1 MTQTLSQLEHSEAF
15 IERHIGSSAE
25 QRQELLAAVGARSL
39 SALIQQIVPADI
51 QLPGPPPVGDA
62 ATEHQA
68 LAELKA
74 IASQNQRYK
83 SYIGMGYS
91 AVLTPPVILRNMLEN
106 PGWYTAYT
114 PYQPEVSQGRLEALL
129 NFQTVTLDLTGLDLA
144 SASLLD
150 EATAAAE
157 AMALAKRAS
166 KLKDAN
172 RFFVADDVHP
182 QTLDVVRTRA
192 ETFGFDVIVDK
203 AEKVLEL
210 DGVFGVLLQQVGTT
224 GELHDYSALLAEL
237 KSRKIIT
244 SVAADIMA
252 LVLLTAPGKQGADVV
267 FGSAQRF
274 GVPMGY
280 GGPHAAFFACRDEF
294 KRSMPGRI
302 IGVSRDA
309 AGNTALRMA
318 MQTIGMGYSAVLTP
332 PVILRNMLE
341 NPGWYTAY
349 TPYQPEVSQGRLEA
363 LLNFQTV
370 TLDLTGLDLASASL
384 LDEATAAAEAMA
396 LAKRASKLKDANRF
410 FVADDVHPQTLDVV
424 RTRAET
430 FGFDVIVDKAEKV
443 LELDGVFGVL
453 LQQVGTTGELHDYS
467 ALLAELKSR
476 KIITSVAADIM
487 ALVLLTAPG
496 KQGADVVFGSA
507 QRFGV
512 PMGYGGPHAAFFACR
527 DEFKRSM
534 PGRIIGVSRDAAGNT
549 ALRMAMQTREQH
561 IRREKANSNI
571 CTSQVLL
578 ANIASLYAVYHGPQG
593 LQRIA
598 GRIHR
603 LTDILAAGLQKAG
616 LTLRH
621 HTWFDT
627 LTVEV
632 KDKAAV
638 LERALSFGINL
649 RTDIHGA
656 VGITLD
662 EATSREDV
670 QTLFALLAGDNHGL
684 DIDALDAA
692 VSKNSQSIPAAML
705 RQDPILTHP
714 VFNRYHSETEMM
726 RYMHR
731 LERKDLALNQAMI
744 PLGSCTMKLNA
755 AAEMIPIT
763 WPEFSELHP
772 FCPPEQAAGYQQM
785 IGQLSQ
791 WLVQLTGYDAVC
803 MQPNS
808 GAQGEYAGLLAIR
821 RYHESRN
828 EAGRHVC
835 LIPSSA
841 HGTNPASAQMAG
853 MSVVV
858 VACDKNGN
866 IDLHDLRVKAE
877 QAGEE
882 LSCIMVTYPSTH
894 GVYEETIR
902 EVCQIV
908 HQFGGQVYLDGAN
921 MNAQVGITTPG
932 YIGADVSHLNL
943 HKTFCIPHGGGGP
956 GMGPIGVKA
965 HLAPFV
971 PGHSVVQ
978 IDGVTTQQGAVS
990 AAPFG
995 SASILPISWMYIRMM
1010 GAEGLKQA
1018 SQMAILNANYIAT
1031 RLKDAY
1037 PILYTGRDHR
1047 VAHECILDIRPLKEE
1062 TGISEM
1068 DIAKRLIDFGFH
1080 APTMSFP
1087 VACTL
1092 MVEPTESESKVELD
1106 RFIDAMLAIR
1116 SEIDRVA
1123 KGEWP
1128 LEDNPLVNAP
1138 HVQAELVNDWQH
1150 PYSRELAVFPV
1161 AGVRENKYWPSVK
1174 RLDDVYGDR
1183 NLFCSCVPM
1192 SDYE

>member
-1 MTQTLSQLEHSEAF
+1 MTQSLRQLENHEAF
-15 IERHIGSSAE
+15 IDRHIGPDA
-25 QRQELLAAVGARSL
+25 QQQQEMLETVGAKTL
-39 SALIQQIVPADI
+39 PDLIASIVPQDI
-51 QLPGPPPVGDA
+51 QLAEPPQIGAA
-62 ATEHQA
+62 ATEFAA

-74 IASQNQRYK
+74 IASRNKRFK
-83 SYIGMGYS
+83 TYIGMGYT
-91 AVLTPPVILRNMLEN
+91 AVQTPPVILRNMLEN

-129 NFQTVTLDLTGLDLA
+129 NFQQVTLDLTGMDIA

-157 AMALAKRAS
+157 AMAMAKRVS
-166 KLKDAN
+166 KLKNAN
-172 RFFVADDVHP
+172 RFFVASDVHP

-192 ETFGFDVIVDK
+192 ETFGFDVIVDD
-203 AEKVLEL
+203 AAKVL
-210 DGVFGVLLQQVGTT
+210 DHQDVFGVLLQQVGTT
-224 GELHDYSALLAEL
+224 GEVHDYTALIAEL
-237 KSRKIIT
+237 KQRKVVV
-244 SVAADIMA
+244 SVAADFMT
-252 LVLLTAPGKQGADVV
+252 LVMLTAPGKQGADIV

-280 GGPHAAFFACRDEF
+280 GGPHAAFFGARDEF

-309 AGNTALRMA
+309 AGR
-318 MQTIGMGYSAVLTP
+318 
-332 PVILRNMLE
+332 
-341 NPGWYTAY
+341 
-349 TPYQPEVSQGRLEA
+349 
-363 LLNFQTV
+363 
-370 TLDLTGLDLASASL
+370 
-384 LDEATAAAEAMA
+384 
-396 LAKRASKLKDANRF
+396 
-410 FVADDVHPQTLDVV
+410 
-424 RTRAET
+424 
-430 FGFDVIVDKAEKV
+430 
-443 LELDGVFGVL
+443 
-453 LQQVGTTGELHDYS
+453 
-467 ALLAELKSR
+467 
-476 KIITSVAADIM
+476 
-487 ALVLLTAPG
+487 
-496 KQGADVVFGSA
+496 
-507 QRFGV
+507 
-512 PMGYGGPHAAFFACR
+512 
-527 DEFKRSM
+527 
-534 PGRIIGVSRDAAGNT
+534 T

-578 ANIASLYAVYHGPQG
+578 ANIASLYAVFHGPAG
-593 LQRIA
+593 LKRIA

-603 LTDILAAGLQKAG
+603 LTDILAAGLRQKG
-616 LTLRH
+616 LVLRH
-621 HTWFDT
+621 KHWFDT
-627 LTVEV
+627 LCVEV
-632 KDKAAV
+632 ADKAAV
-638 LERALSFGINL
+638 LARAEAREINL
-649 RTDIHGA
+649 RSDILNA

-662 EATSREDV
+662 EATTREDV
-670 QTLFALLAGDNHGL
+670 VALFDVLLGDAHGL
-684 DIDALDAA
+684 DIDKLDRDVAND
-692 VSKNSQSIPAAML
+692 SKSIPAPML
-705 RQDPILTHP
+705 RDDEILTHP

-726 RYMHR
+726 RYMHS

-763 WPEFSELHP
+763 WPEFAELHP
-772 FCPPEQAAGYQQM
+772 FCPANQAEGYHQM
-785 IGQLSQ
+785 IAQLSD
-791 WLVQLTGYDAVC
+791 WLVKLTGYDALC

-828 EAGRHVC
+828 EGSRNIC

-853 MSVVV
+853 MEVIV
-858 VACDKNGN
+858 VACDKQGN
-866 IDLHDLRVKAE
+866 IDLQDLRVKAE
-877 QAGEE
+877 QAGEA

-978 IDGVTTQQGAVS
+978 IEEMLTQQGAVS

-1010 GAEGLKQA
+1010 GADGLKKA
-1018 SQMAILNANYIAT
+1018 SSVAILNANYIAT
-1031 RLKDAY
+1031 RLKSAY
-1037 PILYTGRDHR
+1037 PVLYTGANGR

-1062 TGISEM
+1062 TGISEL

-1087 VACTL
+1087 VAGTL
-1092 MVEPTESESKVELD
+1092 MVEPTESEGKVELD
-1106 RFIDAMLAIR
+1106 RFINAMLSIR
-1116 SEIDRVA
+1116 SEIDRVVA
-1123 KGEWP
+1123 GDWP

-1138 HVQAELVNDWQH
+1138 HTQDEIVAEWAH
-1150 PYSRELAVFPV
+1150 PYTRELAVFP
-1161 AGVRENKYWPSVK
+1161 AGHGNKYWPTVK

-1192 SDYE
+1192 SEYE

>member
-1 MTQTLSQLEHSEAF
+1 MTQTLSQLENSESF
-15 IERHIGSSAE
+15 IARHIGPSA
-25 QRQELLAAVGARSL
+25 QQQQEMLETVGARSL
-39 SALIQQIVPADI
+39 RDLIEQIVPSDI
-51 QLPGPPPVGDA
+51 QLPTPPAVGDA
-62 ATEHQA
+62 VTEHQA

-74 IASQNQRYK
+74 IAGQNQRYK
-83 SYIGMGYS
+83 SFIGMGYHG
-91 AVLTPPVILRNMLEN
+91 VLMPPVIQRNMLEN

-129 NFQTVTLDLTGLDLA
+129 NFQQLTQDLTGLELA

-166 KLKDAN
+166 KLKNAN
-172 RFFVADDVHP
+172 RFFVAADVHP

-192 ETFGFDVIVDK
+192 ETFGFDVIVDD
-203 AEKVLEL
+203 AEKVL
-210 DGVFGVLLQQVGTT
+210 DHQDVFGVLLQQVGTY
-224 GELHDYSALLAEL
+224 GELHDYTALMNEL
-237 KSRKIIT
+237 KNRKVIT
-244 SVAADIMA
+244 CVAADPMA
-252 LVLLTAPGKQGADVV
+252 LVLLAAPGKLGADVV

-280 GGPHAAFFACRDEF
+280 GGPHAAFF
-294 KRSMPGRI
+294 G
-302 IGVSRDA
+302 
-309 AGNTALRMA
+309 
-318 MQTIGMGYSAVLTP
+318 
-332 PVILRNMLE
+332 
-341 NPGWYTAY
+341 
-349 TPYQPEVSQGRLEA
+349 
-363 LLNFQTV
+363 
-370 TLDLTGLDLASASL
+370 
-384 LDEATAAAEAMA
+384 
-396 LAKRASKLKDANRF
+396 
-410 FVADDVHPQTLDVV
+410 
-424 RTRAET
+424 
-430 FGFDVIVDKAEKV
+430 
-443 LELDGVFGVL
+443 
-453 LQQVGTTGELHDYS
+453 
-467 ALLAELKSR
+467 
-476 KIITSVAADIM
+476 
-487 ALVLLTAPG
+487 
-496 KQGADVVFGSA
+496 
-507 QRFGV
+507 
-512 PMGYGGPHAAFFACR
+512 CR

-578 ANIASLYAVYHGPQG
+578 ANIASLYAVYHGPVG
-593 LQRIA
+593 LKRIA
-598 GRIHR
+598 DRIHR
-603 LTDILAAGLQKAG
+603 LTDILAAGLKQKDV
-616 LTLRH
+616 TIRNH
-621 HTWFDT
+621 SWFDT
-627 LTVEV
+627 LTVVV
-632 KDKAAV
+632 KDKAEV
-638 LERALSFGINL
+638 LARALSFGFNL
-649 RTDIHGA
+649 RSDIPGA
-656 VGITLD
+656 VGISLD

-670 QTLFALLAGDNHGL
+670 EALFAVLLGDNHGL
-684 DIDALDAA
+684 DIDTLDTL
-692 VSKNSQSIPAAML
+692 VSEECEGSIPSHML
-705 RQDPILTHP
+705 RTDPILTHP

-763 WPEFSELHP
+763 WPEFAELHP
-772 FCPPEQAAGYQQM
+772 FCPPEQALGYQIM
-785 IGQLSQ
+785 ISQLSQ

-828 EAGRHVC
+828 EATRHVC

-858 VACDKNGN
+858 VACDDSGN
-866 IDLHDLRVKAE
+866 IDLHDLRAKAE
-877 QAGEE
+877 QAGDE

-956 GMGPIGVKA
+956 GMGPIGVKS

-971 PGHSVVQ
+971 PGHTIVQ
-978 IDGVTTQQGAVS
+978 IDGLTTQQGAVS

-1010 GAEGLKQA
+1010 GAEGLKKA
-1018 SQMAILNANYIAT
+1018 SQTAILNANYIAT
-1031 RLKDAY
+1031 RLKSAY
-1037 PILYTGRDHR
+1037 PILYTGRDGR
-1047 VAHECILDIRPLKEE
+1047 VAHECILDIRPLKEQ
-1062 TGISEM
+1062 TDISEM

-1087 VACTL
+1087 VAGTL
-1092 MVEPTESESKVELD
+1092 MVEPTESESKAELD

-1116 SEIDRVA
+1116 AEIERVSS
-1123 KGEWP
+1123 GEWT
-1128 LEDNPLVNAP
+1128 LADNPLVNAP
-1138 HVQAELVNDWQH
+1138 HIQAELVANWEH
-1150 PYSRELAVFPV
+1150 AYSRELAVFPTEST
-1161 AGVRENKYWPSVK
+1161 RENKYWPTVK

-1183 NLFCSCVPM
+1183 NLFCSCVPI
-1192 SDYE
+1192 SEYK

>member
-1 MTQTLSQLEHSEAF
+1 MTQSLRQLENHEAF
-15 IERHIGSSAE
+15 VDRHIGPNAQQQHE
-25 QRQELLAAVGARSL
+25 MLETVGARSL
-39 SALIQQIVPADI
+39 NELIASIVPADI
-51 QLPGPPPVGDA
+51 QLAEPPQVGEA
-62 ATEHQA
+62 ATEFAA
-68 LAELKA
+68 LAELKT
-74 IASQNQRYK
+74 IASRNKRFK
-83 SYIGMGYS
+83 TYIGMGYT
-91 AVLTPPVILRNMLEN
+91 AVQTPPVILRNMLEN

-129 NFQTVTLDLTGLDLA
+129 NFQQVTLDLTGLDIA

-157 AMALAKRAS
+157 AMAMAKRVS
-166 KLKDAN
+166 KLKNAN
-172 RFFVADDVHP
+172 RFFVAADVHP

-192 ETFGFDVIVDK
+192 ETFGFDVIVDD
-203 AEKVLEL
+203 AAKVL
-210 DGVFGVLLQQVGTT
+210 DHQDVFGVLLQQVGTT
-224 GELHDYSALLAEL
+224 GDVHDYSALITEL
-237 KSRKIIT
+237 KQRKVIV
-244 SVAADIMA
+244 SVAADLMT
-252 LVLLTAPGKQGADVV
+252 LVLLTAPGKQGADIV

-280 GGPHAAFFACRDEF
+280 GGPHAAFFAARDEF

-309 AGNTALRMA
+309 AGR
-318 MQTIGMGYSAVLTP
+318 
-332 PVILRNMLE
+332 
-341 NPGWYTAY
+341 
-349 TPYQPEVSQGRLEA
+349 
-363 LLNFQTV
+363 
-370 TLDLTGLDLASASL
+370 
-384 LDEATAAAEAMA
+384 
-396 LAKRASKLKDANRF
+396 
-410 FVADDVHPQTLDVV
+410 
-424 RTRAET
+424 
-430 FGFDVIVDKAEKV
+430 
-443 LELDGVFGVL
+443 
-453 LQQVGTTGELHDYS
+453 
-467 ALLAELKSR
+467 
-476 KIITSVAADIM
+476 
-487 ALVLLTAPG
+487 
-496 KQGADVVFGSA
+496 
-507 QRFGV
+507 
-512 PMGYGGPHAAFFACR
+512 
-527 DEFKRSM
+527 
-534 PGRIIGVSRDAAGNT
+534 T

-578 ANIASLYAVYHGPQG
+578 ANIASLYAVFHGPAG
-593 LQRIA
+593 LKRIA

-603 LTDILAAGLQKAG
+603 LTDVLAAGLQQKG
-616 LTLRH
+616 LVLRH
-621 HTWFDT
+621 KHWFDT
-627 LTVEV
+627 LCVEV
-632 KDKAAV
+632 TDKAAV
-638 LERALSFGINL
+638 LARAEANEINL
-649 RTDIHGA
+649 RSDILNA

-662 EATSREDV
+662 EATTREDV
-670 QTLFALLAGDNHGL
+670 QALFSVLLGDNHGL
-684 DIDALDAA
+684 DIDKLDQNVAGD
-692 VSKNSQSIPAAML
+692 SLSIPKAML
-705 RQDPILTHP
+705 REDEFLTHP

-726 RYMHR
+726 RYMHS

-763 WPEFSELHP
+763 WPEFAELHP
-772 FCPPEQAAGYQQM
+772 FCPANQAEGYHQM
-785 IGQLSQ
+785 ISQLSD
-791 WLVQLTGYDAVC
+791 WLVKLTGYDALC

-828 EAGRHVC
+828 EGSRNLC

-853 MSVVV
+853 MEVVV
-858 VACDKNGN
+858 VACDKQGN
-866 IDLHDLRVKAE
+866 IDLHDLRAKAE
-877 QAGEE
+877 QAGDA

-921 MNAQVGITTPG
+921 MNAQVGITSPG

-978 IDGVTTQQGAVS
+978 IEEMLTQQGAVS

-1010 GAEGLKQA
+1010 GAQGLKKA
-1018 SQMAILNANYIAT
+1018 SQVAILNANYIAT
-1031 RLKDAY
+1031 RLKSAF
-1037 PILYTGRDHR
+1037 PILYTGRSGH

-1062 TGISEM
+1062 TGISEL

-1087 VACTL
+1087 VAGTL
-1092 MVEPTESESKVELD
+1092 MVEPTESESKLELD
-1106 RFIDAMLAIR
+1106 RFIDAMLTIR
-1116 SEIDRVA
+1116 TEIDRVA
-1123 KGEWP
+1123 RGEWP

-1138 HVQAELVNDWQH
+1138 HTQDEIVADWGH
-1150 PYSRELAVFPV
+1150 PYTRELAVFPT
-1161 AGVRENKYWPSVK
+1161 GHGNKYWPTVK
-1174 RLDDVYGDR
+1174 RLDDVFGDR

-1192 SDYE
+1192 SEYQ

>member
-1 MTQTLSQLEHSEAF
+1 MTQTLSQLEHSESF
-15 IERHIGSSAE
+15 IGRHIGPSSQQQQQMLE
-25 QRQELLAAVGARSL
+25 TVGADSL
-39 SALIQQIVPADI
+39 NALIQQIVPVDI
-51 QLPGPPPVGDA
+51 QLPGPPAVGDSV
-62 ATEHQA
+62 TEHQA

-129 NFQTVTLDLTGLDLA
+129 NFQQLTLDLTGLDLA

-166 KLKDAN
+166 KLKNAN

-192 ETFGFDVIVDK
+192 ETFGFDIIVDK

-210 DGVFGVLLQQVGTT
+210 EGVFGVLLQQVGTT
-224 GELHDYSALLAEL
+224 GQVHDYRALLAEL

-252 LVLLTAPGKQGADVV
+252 LVLLAAPGAQGADVV

-280 GGPHAAFFACRDEF
+280 GGPHAAFFAC
-294 KRSMPGRI
+294 
-302 IGVSRDA
+302 V
-309 AGNTALRMA
+309 
-318 MQTIGMGYSAVLTP
+318 
-332 PVILRNMLE
+332 
-341 NPGWYTAY
+341 
-349 TPYQPEVSQGRLEA
+349 
-363 LLNFQTV
+363 
-370 TLDLTGLDLASASL
+370 
-384 LDEATAAAEAMA
+384 
-396 LAKRASKLKDANRF
+396 
-410 FVADDVHPQTLDVV
+410 
-424 RTRAET
+424 
-430 FGFDVIVDKAEKV
+430 
-443 LELDGVFGVL
+443 
-453 LQQVGTTGELHDYS
+453 
-467 ALLAELKSR
+467 
-476 KIITSVAADIM
+476 
-487 ALVLLTAPG
+487 
-496 KQGADVVFGSA
+496 
-507 QRFGV
+507 
-512 PMGYGGPHAAFFACR
+512 

-578 ANIASLYAVYHGPQG
+578 ANIASLYAVFHGPVG
-593 LQRIA
+593 LKRIA
-598 GRIHR
+598 SRIHR
-603 LTDILAAGLQKAG
+603 LTDILATGLKKGG

-621 HTWFDT
+621 DSWFDT

-632 KDKAAV
+632 KDKAAT
-638 LERALSFGINL
+638 LERALSFGLNL

-670 QTLFALLAGDNHGL
+670 QVLFAALLGDDNGL
-684 DIDALDAA
+684 DIDQLDKA
-692 VSKNSQSIPAAML
+692 VSSDNASIPAAML
-705 RQDPILTHP
+705 RVDPILTHP
-714 VFNRYHSETEMM
+714 VFNQYHSETEMM

-731 LERKDLALNQAMI
+731 LEKKDLALNQAMI

-772 FCPPEQAAGYQQM
+772 FCPVEQAAGYQQM

-803 MQPNS
+803 IQPNS

-828 EAGRHVC
+828 EGSRHIC

-841 HGTNPASAQMAG
+841 HGTNPASAQMAS
-853 MSVVV
+853 MTVVV
-858 VACDKNGN
+858 VACDKQGN
-866 IDLHDLRVKAE
+866 IDLSDLREKAA
-877 QAGEE
+877 QAGDE

-908 HQFGGQVYLDGAN
+908 HQYGGQVYLDGAN

-956 GMGPIGVKA
+956 GMGPIGVKS

-978 IDGVTTQQGAVS
+978 IDGVLTQNGAVS

-1010 GAEGLKQA
+1010 GAQGLKQA
-1018 SQMAILNANYIAT
+1018 SQVAILNANYIAT

-1037 PILYTGRDHR
+1037 PVLYTGRDGR
-1047 VAHECILDIRPLKEE
+1047 VAHECILDIRPLKESV
-1062 TGISEM
+1062 GISEM

-1087 VACTL
+1087 VAGTL
-1092 MVEPTESESKVELD
+1092 MVEPTESESKVEID
-1106 RFIDAMLAIR
+1106 RFVDALLAIR
-1116 SEIDRVA
+1116 AEIDRVA

-1138 HVQAELVNDWQH
+1138 HVQAELVSEWSH
-1150 PYSRELAVFPV
+1150 PYTRELAVFP
-1161 AGVRENKYWPSVK
+1161 AGSDNKYWPSVK

-1192 SDYE
+1192 SEYE